1 MADRRHDQMGLH
13 AYNYADPLWDML
25 FGIFRNSVRWEP
37 RCDRWLDK
45 PNALRDRLAGM
56 SPATTTA
63 AEIRALRREELSAT
77 ASAMLHELYF
87 ANLSGGSK
95 GPGTL
100 MVSAL
105 EEHFCGV
112 DRWRCEFRFGDA
124 RWPLAG

>member
-1 MADRRHDQMGLH
+1 MKSACCG
-13 AYNYADPLWDML
+13 
-25 FGIFRNSVRWEP
+25 
-37 RCDRWLDK
+37 
-45 PNALRDRLAGM
+45 AGCT
-56 SPATTTA
+56 STA

-112 DRWRCEFRFGDA
+112 DRWRCEFVA
-124 RWPLAG
+124 AAQSLAGGSGWVLLSDFPHEGRLYNQIAVEDAQAIPGAVPIIRSSSRL